1 MGAGAKDITGRAT
14 SADGAPEPHRTG
26 PDDPVPSGQG
36 GRPDLRHTIPTMTEV
51 PPFLFVVTSTAL
63 VLGAAITIRGLLGF
77 RPGADNAVLPAPI
90 LEGEPAD
97 ALLAQT
103 SGSDLATPSGS
114 ASGDLSPVR
123 PPNPGVRDLKEPFVM
138 TFAGVFICMFALLA
152 IGALVNSA

>member
-63 VLGAAITIRGLLGF
+63 VLGAAITIRGL
-77 RPGADNAVLPAPI
+77 
-90 LEGEPAD
+90 EGEPAE